1 LTQRVTTMKTLSLRF
16 KLLAASIALLVLMAL
31 VLSLNVNITLG
42 SAGHYISERTHDDME
57 QAVFDRLASQAKGV
71 SSEVGDYINAAYRIP
86 LGVATSL
93 ADNAQK
99 TEGRLSRA
107 QVSDLLQA
115 LLKSNKD
122 VSSTYAQFEP
132 NGYDGRDAEFQTSD
146 KNFNALNTGSL
157 EVYWVRDRKNNITQF
172 RIENSAD
179 KYNSKLNEFGI
190 RESEWFLCGRD
201 TKQPCTMEPYLYEI
215 EPGYSE
221 LMTSLT
227 VPVVVN
233 GEFRAITG
241 TDVNLPIFQTLTE
254 NISKKLYDGAAKV
267 TIVSQMGL
275 IVASSHYQANV
286 GRPLKEALPKQAEGY
301 LALNSHDKRLDQD
314 DLLVVSE
321 PINITASHTQWGII
335 IELPKAI
342 ALKNADALADQLRST
357 ITRITNQQV
366 MIAILIT
373 LIAAGLLTLII
384 RSIVHPLDELTTRVN
399 QLASQDGDLTQ
410 KIELDTHAE
419 LINLSHG
426 FNLFNEK
433 LRDMIN
439 ALKSVSQSVRTS
451 SSDSNGI
458 IQKSHNKTT
467 QQQTEISSVVAA
479 TNEMSATASEVAN
492 LANDSAQS
500 AMDAQAKIDQTQKA
514 LASAVTS
521 VQSLSEDMHGASD
534 AISMVANRSNDIHQ
548 ILDVIRAIA
557 EQTNLLAL
565 NAAIEAA
572 RAGEQGRG
580 FAVVADE
587 VRSLASKTQ
596 SSTDEINTMIQSL
609 QSEVNKAVGII
620 QASNTKAESS
630 MSETRAAYDQLGEVV
645 GRISNITDNVGQVAT
660 AAEEQSQVA
669 EEINKNL
676 TLIGDAAQDLARLA
690 DESQH
695 SNQNLINQI
704 DFLDQQLSQLRT

>member
-1 LTQRVTTMKTLSLRF
+1 M
-16 KLLAASIALLVLMAL
+16 
-31 VLSLNVNITLG
+31 
-42 SAGHYISERTHDDME
+42 
-57 QAVFDRLASQAKGV
+57 
-71 SSEVGDYINAAYRIP
+71 
-86 LGVATSL
+86 
-93 ADNAQK
+93 
-99 TEGRLSRA
+99 
-107 QVSDLLQA
+107 
-115 LLKSNKD
+115 
-122 VSSTYAQFEP
+122 
-132 NGYDGRDAEFQTSD
+132 
-146 KNFNALNTGSL
+146 
-157 EVYWVRDRKNNITQF
+157 RDRKNNITQF

-190 RESEWFLCGRD
+190 REAEWFLCGRD

-254 NISKKLYDGAAKV
+254 KISKELYDGAAKV

-286 GRPLKEALPKQAEGY
+286 GRPLKEALPQQAESY
-301 LALNSHDKRLDQD
+301 LALNSHEKRLDQA

-321 PINITASHTQWGII
+321 SINIAASHTQWGII

-342 ALKNADALADQLRST
+342 ALKSSDALTDQLRST

-373 LIAAGLLTLII
+373 LIAAVLLTLII

-399 QLASQDGDLTQ
+399 QLASHDGDLTQ
-410 KIELDTHAE
+410 KIQLDTHAE
-419 LINLSHG
+419 LINLSNG
-426 FNLFNEK
+426 FNLFNAK

-439 ALKSVSQSVRTS
+439 ALKSVSQSVRAS
-451 SSDSNGI
+451 SSNSNGI
-458 IQKSHNKTT
+458 IQKSHSKTT

-645 GRISNITDNVGQVAT
+645 GRISSITDNVGQVAT

-690 DESQH
+690 NESQH

-704 DFLDQQLSQLRT
+704 DFLDMQLSQLRT